1 MGFYKM
7 KRKII
12 SSIIFGIMSA
22 TTAFSASASGV
33 AGSEIG
39 SASQTISYP
48 VSSSTCEVS
57 FPTNFTGDSIAASDI
72 ASANLW
78 TNFSTQEI
86 GNVVFSNCRGESVS
100 LKVTTTNTV
109 SSQGYISPTLNGAAQ
124 GVVGYWLSANN
135 EGLKPNSIVD
145 AFQNMQVTT
154 DEYMIPVKLEVIKQ
168 GSGSI
173 EAGTLNATITY
184 TATYA

>member
-1 MGFYKM
+1 M
-7 KRKII
+7 
-12 SSIIFGIMSA
+12 
-22 TTAFSASASGV
+22 
-33 AGSEIG
+33 
-39 SASQTISYP
+39 
-48 VSSSTCEVS
+48 
-57 FPTNFTGDSIAASDI
+57 
-72 ASANLW
+72 
-78 TNFSTQEI
+78 
-86 GNVVFSNCRGESVS
+86 
-100 LKVTTTNTV
+100 
-109 SSQGYISPTLNGAAQ
+109 
-124 GVVGYWLSANN
+124 GYWLSANN